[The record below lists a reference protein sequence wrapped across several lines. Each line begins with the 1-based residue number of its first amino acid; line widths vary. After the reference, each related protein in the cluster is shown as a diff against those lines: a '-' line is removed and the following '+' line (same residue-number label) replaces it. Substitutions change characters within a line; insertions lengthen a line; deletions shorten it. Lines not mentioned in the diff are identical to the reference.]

1 MTGLSNAPAFFDK
14 LRAGIL
20 APKLEPAEVSG
31 CEAILAACVGL
42 PVAFV
47 AYALAT
53 AYHETA
59 HTMQPVRENGGSAY
73 FRRMYDIQGDRPNVA
88 RRLGNLQ
95 PGDGALFCGRGY
107 PQLTG
112 RANYVRADR
121 ELGLGGSLIANPDRA
136 LEPPIAAAIMRR
148 GMEEGWFTGR
158 SFKSQL
164 PEIGS
169 ASEDQFVAARRIIN
183 GQDRA
188 GLIAGYAIQFQNAL
202 LLGGWS

>member
-1 MTGLSNAPAFFDK
+1 MTGLTNPPAFFDK
-14 LRAGIL
+14 VRASVL
-20 APKLEPAEVSG
+20 APKLEPAEVAG
-31 CEAILAACVGL
+31 CEAILAACAGL

-59 HTMQPVRENGGSAY
+59 HTMRPVRENGGPAY
-73 FRRMYDIQGDRPNVA
+73 FRRMYDIQGDRPDVA

-112 RANYVRADR
+112 RANYARADR
-121 ELGLGGSLIANPDRA
+121 ELGLGGDLVAHPDRA
-136 LEPPIAAAIMRR
+136 LDPAIAADIMRR

-164 PEIGS
+164 PAAGS
-169 ASEDQFVAARRIIN
+169 ATEDQFVAARRIIN